1 MSRQTVIYVL
11 YSDLKALTRVQ
22 ISQMHFTSLLTSCL
36 APDWE
41 NIHPRP
47 FFQHSIKLSAS
58 LLRSPPGLKGF
69 SLPISSGKI
78 LNIQGKL

>member
-1 MSRQTVIYVL
+1 MYVL
-11 YSDLKALTRVQ
+11 HLDLKALTRVQ
-22 ISQMHFTSLLTSCL
+22 ISHMHFTSLLTSRL

-69 SLPISSGKI
+69 SLPILSGKS